1 MASTEQLKNA
11 ERIIE
16 LTEEREKLST
26 KIKDIIKEMNSATEA
41 ERKVLEKRLRTEKV
55 ILDTA
60 NKELKIANGLKDI
73 ADEIVDSK
81 DKEAA
86 LSYDIAGNK
95 EKLRKLSIDIKK
107 LEDIGT
113 KNAQEKAEAL
123 KTQRDETFVIYE
135 ANADIAA
142 QMQSQNKLTDKL
154 LGSLGLSASTMK
166 DIKDQAVLFG
176 RAIAKNPYL
185 LLLAGLAMAVAYT
198 ADMVKNTQKLS
209 QEFGLSASQAA
220 KVNKEVGFFNRK
232 FFEFFGQD
240 TNKISGEI
248 IQNFGDIGNF
258 AGLSAK
264 EVAKMSM
271 GLGIAGE
278 DAVKL
283 ARTMIG
289 LVDGVN
295 DGADG
300 MERLEMF
307 SGIAKANNVGT
318 GQIIKDLA
326 ENTETFAEFT
336 RDGGTNMARAAV
348 QARKLGVSLQTTA
361 KIANSLLD
369 FESSI
374 EKEMEASLLIGKQ
387 LNFNRARELA
397 LAGDIAG
404 ATQDVVRQIGGAGE
418 LQKMNVL
425 QRRALAES
433 IGVSVDELSRLASG
447 KLEVKSDGV
456 EPIDANTEATLLLND
471 TIDGLRKNIA
481 IMSPALLAV
490 EPVANALRG
499 MANKIPGVD
508 LGPSR
513 TNQVAS
519 DLVKKTP
526 GGRFKTEGMKGPG
539 FKDPSNKALTSA
551 ADDILKSSAL
561 KSTSKILKKAA
572 LPVALALDAV
582 DVGSTVMDENK
593 TKGDVARQVGEKA
606 AGYGTAA
613 LGAKGGAALGAAIGS
628 VIPVLGTAVGAG
640 IGGLIGGVGGY
651 FLGEGVAGTA
661 LDSTLGIAT
670 GAEKDKGMSKLLE
683 EYSDL
688 DKEERQ
694 QLADALLGGQEGIN
708 KFIEANSGLFSG
720 FTDLGELVQVMQ
732 EVAANTGKT
741 TTEIANL
748 ISE

>member
-11 ERIIE
+11 ERIIQ
-16 LTEEREKLST
+16 LTEDREKVSQR
-26 KIKDIIKEMNSATEA
+26 IKDIIKQMNSATKE
-41 ERKVLEKRLRTEKV
+41 EKENLEKRLRTQKV

-60 NKELKIANGLKDI
+60 NKEIKIANGLKDI
-73 ADEIVDSK
+73 SDDILDNK

-86 LSYDIAGNK
+86 LSYDIAGSK

-113 KNAQEKAEAL
+113 ASAKKKADSL
-123 KTQRDETFVIYE
+123 KTQRDETYVIFE

-142 QMQSQNKLTDKL
+142 QMQTQNKMTDKL
-154 LGSLGLSASTMK
+154 LGSLGLSASSMK

-185 LLLAGLAMAVAYT
+185 LLLAGLALAVSYT
-198 ADMVKNTQKLS
+198 VDMVKNTQKLS
-209 QEFGLSASQAA
+209 QEFGLSATQAA

-258 AGLSAK
+258 AGLSAE

-283 ARTMIG
+283 ARTMVG

-300 MERLEMF
+300 MERLEVF

-404 ATQDVVRQIGGAGE
+404 ATQDVVKQIGGAGE
-418 LQKMNVL
+418 LQKMNVI

-456 EPIDANTEATLLLND
+456 EPIDANTEATLLLNN
-471 TIDGLRKNIA
+471 TIDDLRSNIMM
-481 IMSPALLAV
+481 MSPALLAI
-490 EPVANALRG
+490 EPVSNALRG
-499 MANKIPGVD
+499 LANKIPGVD
-508 LGPSR
+508 VGPSR

-519 DLVKKTP
+519 DLVKKTK
-526 GGRFKTEGMKGPG
+526 GGRFKTEGMRGAG
-539 FKDPSNKALTSA
+539 FKDETKALA
-551 ADDILKSSAL
+551 QADDVLKSSAV
-561 KSTSKILKKAA
+561 KNSAKILKKAA
-572 LPVALALDAV
+572 LPVALALDAM
-582 DVGSTVMDENK
+582 DIASTAADENK
-593 TKGDVARQVGEKA
+593 TKMDVGREVAEKA
-606 AGYGTAA
+606 AGY
-613 LGAKGGAALGAAIGS
+613 GGAALGAAVGS

-640 IGGLIGGVGGY
+640 IGGLIGGIGGY
-651 FLGEGVAGTA
+651 FLGEGAASNT
-661 LDSTLGIAT
+661 LDATMGIAT
-670 GAEKDKGMSKLLE
+670 GNEKDKGMSKVLE

-688 DKEERQ
+688 DKEERK
-694 QLADALLGGQEGIN
+694 QLSDALLGGQDSIN

>member
-11 ERIIE
+11 ERIIQ
-16 LTEEREKLST
+16 LTEDREKVSQ
-26 KIKDIIKEMNSATEA
+26 KIKDIIKEMNSATKE
-41 ERKVLEKRLRTEKV
+41 EKENLEKRLRTQKV

-60 NKELKIANGLKDI
+60 KKEIKIANGLKDI
-73 ADEIVDSK
+73 SDDILDNK
-81 DKEAA
+81 DKEAV
-86 LSYDIAGNK
+86 LSYDIAGSK
-95 EKLRKLSIDIKK
+95 EKLRKISVDIKK

-113 KNAQEKAEAL
+113 ASAKKKAESL
-123 KTQRDETFVIYE
+123 KTQRDETYVIFE

-154 LGSLGLSASTMK
+154 LGSLGLSASSMK

-185 LLLAGLAMAVAYT
+185 LLLAGLALAVSYT
-198 ADMVKNTQKLS
+198 VDMVKNTQKLS
-209 QEFGLSASQAA
+209 QEFGLSATQAA

-258 AGLSAK
+258 AGLSAE

-283 ARTMIG
+283 ARTMVG

-300 MERLEMF
+300 MERLEVF

-404 ATQDVVRQIGGAGE
+404 ATQDVVKQIGGAGE
-418 LQKMNVL
+418 LQKMNVI

-456 EPIDANTEATLLLND
+456 EPIDANTEATLLLNN
-471 TIDGLRKNIA
+471 TIDDLRSNLTM
-481 IMSPALLAV
+481 MSPALLAI
-490 EPVANALRG
+490 EPIGNAMKG
-499 MANKIPGVD
+499 IAKKFGVD
-508 LGPSR
+508 VGPTR
-513 TNQVAS
+513 TNRVAS

-526 GGRFKTEGMKGPG
+526 GGRFKAEGMKGPG
-539 FKDPSNKALTSA
+539 FKDSAKALSQ
-551 ADDILKSSAL
+551 ADDILKSSAV
-561 KSTSKILKKAA
+561 KNSTKILKKAA
-572 LPVALALDAV
+572 LPVALALDAM
-582 DVGSTVMDENK
+582 DIASTAADENK
-593 TKGDVARQVGEKA
+593 TKMDVGREVAEKA
-606 AGYGTAA
+606 AGYGGAA
-613 LGAKGGAALGAAIGS
+613 LGAKGGAALGAAVGS

-640 IGGLIGGVGGY
+640 IGGLIGGIGGY
-651 FLGEGVAGTA
+651 FLGEGAASNT
-661 LDSTLGIAT
+661 LDATMGIAT
-670 GAEKDKGMSKLLE
+670 GDEKDKGMSKVLE

-688 DKEERQ
+688 DKEERK
-694 QLADALLGGQEGIN
+694 QLSDALLGGQDSIN

-720 FTDLGELVQVMQ
+720 FNDLGELVQVPQ

>member
-11 ERIIE
+11 ERIIQ
-16 LTEEREKLST
+16 LTEDREKVSQ
-26 KIKDIIKEMNSATEA
+26 KIKDIIKEMNSATKE
-41 ERKVLEKRLRTEKV
+41 EKENLEKRLRTQKV

-60 NKELKIANGLKDI
+60 NKEIKIANGLKDI
-73 ADEIVDSK
+73 SDDILDNK

-86 LSYDIAGNK
+86 LSYDIAGSK

-113 KNAQEKAEAL
+113 TSAKKKAEAL
-123 KTQRDETFVIYE
+123 KDQRDETYVIFE

-154 LGSLGLSASTMK
+154 LGSLGLSASSMK

-198 ADMVKNTQKLS
+198 VDMVKNTQKLS

-258 AGLSAK
+258 AGLSAE

-283 ARTMIG
+283 ARSMIG
-289 LVDGVN
+289 IVDGVN

-374 EKEMEASLLIGKQ
+374 EKEMEASLMIGKQ

-471 TIDGLRKNIA
+471 TIDGLRNNIA
-481 IMSPALLAV
+481 MMSPALLAI

-513 TNQVAS
+513 TSQVAD
-519 DLVKKTP
+519 DLIKKTP
-526 GGRFKTEGMKGPG
+526 GGRFKVDGTKGPG
-539 FKDPSNKALTSA
+539 FKDQSKALSQ
-551 ADDILKSSAL
+551 ADELLKSSAV
-561 KSTSKILKKAA
+561 KNSAKILKKAA
-572 LPVALALDAV
+572 LPVAMVLDAV

-593 TKGDVARQVGEKA
+593 TKGDVARQVTEKA

-651 FLGEGVAGTA
+651 FLGEEVAGTA
-661 LDSTLGIAT
+661 LDSTMGIAT

>member
-11 ERIIE
+11 ERIIQ
-16 LTEEREKLST
+16 LTEDREKVSQ
-26 KIKDIIKEMNSATEA
+26 KIKDIIKEMNSATKE
-41 ERKVLEKRLRTEKV
+41 ERENLEKRLRTQKV

-60 NKELKIANGLKDI
+60 NKEIKIANGLKDI
-73 ADEIVDSK
+73 SDDILDNK

-113 KNAQEKAEAL
+113 TSAKQKAEAL
-123 KTQRDETFVIYE
+123 KTQRDETYVIFE

-154 LGSLGLSASTMK
+154 LGSLGLSASSMK

-198 ADMVKNTQKLS
+198 VDMVKNTQKLS

-258 AGLSAK
+258 AGLSAE

-283 ARTMIG
+283 ARSMIG
-289 LVDGVN
+289 IVDGVN

-481 IMSPALLAV
+481 MMSPALLAV

-539 FKDPSNKALTSA
+539 FKDQSKALSQ
-551 ADDILKSSAL
+551 ADELLKSSAV
-561 KSTSKILKKAA
+561 KNSAKILKKAA
-572 LPVALALDAV
+572 LPVAMVLDAV

-593 TKGDVARQVGEKA
+593 TKGDVARQVTEKA

>member
-11 ERIIE
+11 ERIIQ
-16 LTEEREKLST
+16 LTEDREKVSQ
-26 KIKDIIKEMNSATEA
+26 KIKDIIKEMNSATKE
-41 ERKVLEKRLRTEKV
+41 ERENLEKRLRTQKV

-60 NKELKIANGLKDI
+60 NKEIKIANGLKDI
-73 ADEIVDSK
+73 SDDILDNK

-95 EKLRKLSIDIKK
+95 EKLRKLSLDIKK

-113 KNAQEKAEAL
+113 ASARKKAESL
-123 KTQRDETFVIYE
+123 KTQRDETFVIFE

-142 QMQSQNKLTDKL
+142 QMQTQNKLTDKL
-154 LGSLGLSASTMK
+154 LGTLGLSASSMK

-185 LLLAGLAMAVAYT
+185 LLLAGLALAVSYT
-198 ADMVKNTQKLS
+198 VDMVKNTQKLS
-209 QEFGLSASQAA
+209 QEFGLSATQAA

-258 AGLSAK
+258 AGLSAQ

-300 MERLEMF
+300 MARLEMF

-374 EKEMEASLLIGKQ
+374 EKEMEASLMIGKQ

-471 TIDGLRKNIA
+471 TIDGLRNNIA
-481 IMSPALLAV
+481 MMSPALLAI
-490 EPVANALRG
+490 EPIGNAMKGIAKKFG
-499 MANKIPGVD
+499 MDV
-508 LGPSR
+508 GPSR
-513 TNQVAS
+513 TSQIAD

-526 GGRFKTEGMKGPG
+526 GGRFKVDGTKGPG
-539 FKDPSNKALTSA
+539 FKDQSKALSQ
-551 ADDILKSSAL
+551 ADELLKSSAV
-561 KSTSKILKKAA
+561 KNSAKILKKAA
-572 LPVALALDAV
+572 LPVAMVLDAV

-593 TKGDVARQVGEKA
+593 TKGDVARQVTEKA

-651 FLGEGVAGTA
+651 FLGEEVAGTT
-661 LDSTLGIAT
+661 LDATMGIAT

-688 DKEERQ
+688 DSEERQ
-694 QLADALLGGQEGIN
+694 QLADALIGGQEGIN